1 MNIHPGHL
9 YRAGS
14 ALCRS
19 GVKGVLNLTGG
30 RTASAVAHRR
40 LSETQGAL
48 GNLLALANRMHL
60 APSTLP
66 PGTSRKSLLDGAA
79 MHLRSLSNIDAI
91 HRTQGRSAEQAGR
104 LAAQLRNARYTARD
118 VIQLVQ
124 GLDEECALLA
134 TSLQTHRTSLP
145 DLAVPSA
152 MKHHG
157 MNRWNSAPVTTAVK
171 PQFDWVVK
179 Q

>member
-1 MNIHPGHL
+1 M
-9 YRAGS
+9 
-14 ALCRS
+14 
-19 GVKGVLNLTGG
+19 
-30 RTASAVAHRR
+30 
-40 LSETQGAL
+40 

-66 PGTSRKSLLDGAA
+66 AGTSRKSLLDGAA

-91 HRTQGRSAEQAGR
+91 HRTQGRSVEQANR
-104 LAAQLRNARYTARD
+104 LAAQLCNARYIARD

-124 GLDEECALLA
+124 GLDEGCDLPAKA
-134 TSLQTHRTSLP
+134 LQTHRNSVP
-145 DLAVPSA
+145 DLAVPPTA
-152 MKHHG
+152 KHHG

-171 PQFDWVVK
+171 PRFDWVVK

>member
-1 MNIHPGHL
+1 MNLHLGHV

-19 GVKGVLNLTGG
+19 GIKGVLNLTGG
-30 RTASAVAHRR
+30 RTASAVAHRC

-66 PGTSRKSLLDGAA
+66 AGTSRKSLLDGAA
-79 MHLRSLSNIDAI
+79 MHLRSLSNIDAV
-91 HRTQGRSAEQAGR
+91 HRTQGRSAEQANR
-104 LAAQLRNARYTARD
+104 LAAQLCNARYIARD
-118 VIQLVQ
+118 VIQLMQ
-124 GLDEECALLA
+124 GLDESRDLAA
-134 TSLQTHRTSLP
+134 TSLQTRRDSLP
-145 DLAVPSA
+145 GSPTPSD

-157 MNRWNSAPVTTAVK
+157 MNRWNSAPIATVVK
-171 PQFDWVVK
+171 PRFDWVVK